1 MPCKCQVTMKAA
13 AENSRSS
20 RACLNIRSE
29 TTIFVVSPLSRQS
42 VHRAVE
48 AAQVKCVLVTK
59 VSANECFGKL
69 GNRRAECANSDSSME
84 RCDGVI
90 HQAGERA
97 TNVMCKSL

>member
-1 MPCKCQVTMKAA
+1 V
-13 AENSRSS
+13 
-20 RACLNIRSE
+20 I
-29 TTIFVVSPLSRQS
+29 SPLSRQS

-59 VSANECFGKL
+59 VSAHECFGKL

-84 RCDGVI
+84 HCDGVI

-97 TNVMCKSL
+97 INVMCKSL